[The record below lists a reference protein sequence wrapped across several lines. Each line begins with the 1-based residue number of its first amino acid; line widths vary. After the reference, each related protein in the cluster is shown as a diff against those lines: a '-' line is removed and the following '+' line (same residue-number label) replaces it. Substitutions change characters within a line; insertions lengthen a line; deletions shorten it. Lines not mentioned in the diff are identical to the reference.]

1 MGILFLR
8 RVKGGICMPRNI
20 FRYIIIIIFIITI
33 SFSYGYL
40 KTFLSVKNPRGNV
53 NLDYLEQNVSK
64 MPEIKLN
71 AGAKLIYL
79 TYYVG
84 CGDEITEVK
93 YLDDKYIGYTKSG
106 LEEHERDWEIESFT
120 PDEVKLKR
128 EVHGICNNHYYIGIQ
143 NGYVALFQGIPGMKS
158 SLVERTDIIA
168 DTLREDD
175 RLILEKG
182 LTINSEQEFLKIRE
196 GLTN

>member
-1 MGILFLR
+1 
-8 RVKGGICMPRNI
+8 MPRYF
-20 FRYIIIIIFIITI
+20 FRYVIVVIFIIII

-40 KTFLSVKNPRGNV
+40 KTFLSIKSPNGNANP
-53 NLDYLEQNVSK
+53 DYLEQNISK
-64 MPEIKLN
+64 MQEVKLN

-84 CGDEITEVK
+84 CGDEITEEK
-93 YLDDKYIGYTKSG
+93 YLDDKYIGYTKSE
-106 LEEHERDWEIESFT
+106 LEQHERDWEIDSFT

-128 EVHGICNNHYYIGIQ
+128 EIHGICSNHYYIGIQ
-143 NGYVALFQGIPGMKS
+143 NGYVAFFQGIPGIQS
-158 SLVERTDIIA
+158 TLVERTDIIA

-182 LTINSEQEFLKIRE
+182 LTINDEQEFLKIRE